1 MKFIKIKIMA
11 VAFATMI
18 SPHAVL
24 AKTIIMDCDGTYFKY
39 SKSFWKNA
47 EVAVRK
53 DADWEP
59 WCPESIKIT
68 DGGGTCGF
76 VVEQEIGEIV
86 YEYVYVDKNYI
97 DYSRAQL
104 SKRHSF
110 CKNNNNNRLCEARD
124 HSGISVSGIP
134 TVGLL
139 GSGNELY
146 EDNKKLKP
154 SWSYGCD
161 FIYGETEGP
170 EYEEN
175 SFYDLPLSVY
185 QKMHL
190 PKLGAQRCSI
200 SSNFV
205 VSEIKKTNGTDLLD
219 FLLLSQKVG
228 IRLSERRMANGN
240 DLLLDSRE
248 VKCQLIE

>member
-1 MKFIKIKIMA
+1 MKFIKMKIMA
-11 VAFATMI
+11 VVFATMI
-18 SPHAVL
+18 SPHAVS

-59 WCPESIKIT
+59 WCAESIKIT
-68 DGGGTCGF
+68 DGGATCGF
-76 VVEQEIGEIV
+76 VVEQEIGETV
-86 YEYVYVDKNYI
+86 YEYAYVDKNYI
-97 DYSRAQL
+97 DFARKEL
-104 SKRHSF
+104 SQRHSF
-110 CKNNNNNRLCEARD
+110 CKNNNNDKRCRAFTSWGVALDAKNSD
-124 HSGISVSGIP
+124 
-134 TVGLL
+134 
-139 GSGNELY
+139 GNGELY
-146 EDNKKLKP
+146 ENKDKKLKP

-161 FIYGETEGP
+161 LEIEGP
-170 EYEEN
+170 NFEKN
-175 SFYDLPLSVY
+175 GFYDLPLSVY

-219 FLLLSQKVG
+219 FLLLSQKDG
-228 IRLSERRMANGN
+228 IRLSEWRWANGQQ
-240 DLLLDSRE
+240 LQGSRE